1 MIGACRVILNG
12 VDALLFDLGGV
23 VTDIDFNRVLA
34 RWAHSAD
41 CDQADLKSRFAAD
54 APYRQ
59 HEIGALSDQDY
70 FASLR
75 SSLRIDISDAQFLD
89 GWNDIFVG
97 EMPGMAAVLKRAA
110 KAMPLYAF
118 SNTNPAHVLH
128 WSKRYAAIC
137 SHFTEMF
144 LSSTI
149 GMRKPDAAAFDYV
162 IEQIGVPAERIVFF
176 DDVLENVHGGAARG
190 LRAVHVATR
199 STVAESLAPLLV

>member
-1 MIGACRVILNG
+1 MTLNG

-34 RWAHSAD
+34 RWARFAG
-41 CDQADLKSRFAAD
+41 CDQAALKSRFVAD
-54 APYRQ
+54 LPYRQ
-59 HEIGALSDQDY
+59 HEIGTLSDEDY

-75 SSLRIDISDAQFLD
+75 LSLQIDISDAQFLE

-97 EMPGMAAVLKRAA
+97 EMPGMNAVLKQAA
-110 KAMPLYAF
+110 KTMPLYAF
-118 SNTNPAHVLH
+118 SNTNRPHVLH
-128 WSKRYAAIC
+128 WSKRFEAIC

-162 IEQIGVPAERIVFF
+162 IGRIGVPAERIVFF

-199 STVAESLAPLLV
+199 STVAETLAPLLG